1 MATSDD
7 SDETAKAAERSDDN
21 ADDDPDDGADDDD
34 GATAGTE
41 IASTGSADVSE
52 VGREGELEDED
63 ALPDEADDDTE
74 LMLVNGVGDKNPAH
88 IYCLPV
94 TRYSIGF
101 INKASPGGTR

>member
-7 SDETAKAAERSDDN
+7 SDETAKAAERSADDN
-21 ADDDPDDGADDDD
+21 ADDDPDDGADDDG
-34 GATAGTE
+34 GATSGTE
-41 IASTGSADVSE
+41 NASTADVSE
-52 VGREGELEDED
+52 VGREGEEDELED
-63 ALPDEADDDTE
+63 ADEADDDAE

-101 INKASPGGTR
+101 INKASPGETR

>member
-1 MATSDD
+1 VATSDD
-7 SDETAKAAERSDDN
+7 SDETAKAAERSADDN
-21 ADDDPDDGADDDD
+21 ADDDPENGTDDDD
-34 GATAGTE
+34 GATVTAGTE
-41 IASTGSADVSE
+41 NASTVDVFE
-52 VGREGELEDED
+52 VGREGEEDED
-63 ALPDEADDDTE
+63 EDETDDDAE